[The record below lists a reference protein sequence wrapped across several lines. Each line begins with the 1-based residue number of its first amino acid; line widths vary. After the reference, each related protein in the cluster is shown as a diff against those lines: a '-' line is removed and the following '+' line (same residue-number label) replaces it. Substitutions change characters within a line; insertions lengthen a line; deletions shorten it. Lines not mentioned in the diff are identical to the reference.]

1 MPKFDVSTK
10 EELDMKTDLRSPD
23 KAMSFKQPQIEVVD
37 DDTPEAEGE
46 RPFTELLKSVFN
58 QNFHISSKSRV
69 NKIKKITINK

>member
-1 MPKFDVSTK
+1 
-10 EELDMKTDLRSPD
+10 
-23 KAMSFKQPQIEVVD
+23 MSFKQPQIEVVD
-37 DDTPEAEGE
+37 DDTPEDLRSAQAEGE

>member
-1 MPKFDVSTK
+1 
-10 EELDMKTDLRSPD
+10 
-23 KAMSFKQPQIEVVD
+23 MSFKQPQIEVVD